1 MTLLGV
7 DYHPEPIIT
16 HMQDEGGEKLKTR
29 VSLTAK
35 EIETLALAGD
45 IRATMKGVVNQI
57 PVAVGEAVTEGDT
70 LVVLEAMKMLTNIVA
85 DISGKVAEIIVSP
98 GSSVELGDKLMVI
111 EI

>member
-1 MTLLGV
+1 
-7 DYHPEPIIT
+7 
-16 HMQDEGGEKLKTR
+16 
-29 VSLTAK
+29 
-35 EIETLALAGD
+35 
-45 IRATMKGVVNQI
+45 VNQI